1 MKKLISL
8 IISILFLTTVS
19 IFPQEKSL
27 PVDKEIIQ
35 GTLDNGVKYYIK
47 KNSRPE
53 NRAELRL
60 FIKAGSVLE
69 DDNQAGLAHFVEHMA
84 FNGTKNFKKNEL
96 INYLEKLGI
105 KFGPELNASTGF
117 DQTIYK
123 LTVPTDDAEILA
135 KGFFVLEEWAHNLA
149 FDPEEIDK
157 ERGVVIEEWRLGRGA
172 EMRMLDK
179 QLPIIFKGSKYAER
193 LPIGKKEIVE
203 SADYET
209 IKKFY
214 YDWYRPDLFAVAAVG
229 DFDVQTIE
237 NYIKDHFGGLQSPEN
252 KRAREDYNV
261 PDHQETY
268 FAIASDK
275 EARYTTVQLIYTR
288 DPIIIRGTQDYRN
301 KLIHDIFYGILNDR
315 LSELTSSQD
324 PPFTFAY
331 TGSQRAIKTA
341 ELSFL
346 AALVKEGDIEKGFEA
361 LLREAE
367 RVQQF
372 GFTQGELDRQKNN
385 TLRVAEKNLAEKD
398 KTESG
403 SIIGEIADNYLYDE
417 PLLSAEDKYNLAEQ
431 LLPSITLGEVNAV
444 SAELLK
450 RDNRVVLVNSPEREG
465 LKVPGE
471 GDLTPVITRVG
482 LEKITPYADVVTDK
496 PLVENVP
503 TSSPVVKSEYS
514 ENLGITKWTLKNGVK
529 VVLKPTDFKNDEVIF
544 SAFSPG
550 GSSHVANEDFLSA
563 QLAADMMNESG
574 LGAYSNPELTK
585 YLKGKIVN
593 VNPYI
598 DFYFEGLNGG
608 ASTKD
613 LEIFFQLIYTYFTSP
628 RIDSTGYLALKSK
641 IKSFLENRSNDPEA
655 AFNDTL
661 QVTLANYHF
670 RSRPL
675 TVKMLDEI
683 NPVKSLAIY
692 KDRFKDAGD
701 FTFIFV
707 GNIDTVSYKPL
718 VETYLGGLPSY
729 AGNEKPIDLKY
740 RDVRGM
746 ITKEVKRG
754 IEPKSMV
761 AVSYVGD
768 MDWSRK
774 NAYMIQSL
782 TDILNI
788 KLRESIREEKGG
800 TYGVRCYNQIYRIP
814 QSHYS
819 INFKF
824 GCNPDRV
831 DELVGVFNNVLD
843 SIKTF
848 GPDEAV
854 MTKIK
859 ETQKRQRELNLKE
872 NRFWNGILY
881 DYLQNNEDPEDIL
894 NYYHWVEELTAD
906 DIKNCSNMY
915 LGDNIVKIVLYPEE
929 KEEL

>member
-1 MKKLISL
+1 MKSL
-8 IISILFLTTVS
+8 LSLAISILFLSTVYV
-19 IFPQEKSL
+19 FPQDQSL
-27 PVDKEIIQ
+27 PADKEIIQ
-35 GTLDNGVKYYIK
+35 GTLENGLKYYIK

-60 FIKAGSVLE
+60 FVKAGSVLE

-96 INYLEKLGI
+96 VNYLEKLGI

-123 LTVPTDDAEILA
+123 LTVPTDDADILA
-135 KGFFVLEEWAHNLA
+135 KGFFVLEEWAHNLS

-157 ERGVVIEEWRLGRGA
+157 ERGVVIEEWRLGQGA

-193 LPIGKKEIVE
+193 LPIGKKEIIE

-237 NYIKDHFGGLQSPEN
+237 KYIKDHFSGLQSPEK
-252 KRAREDYNV
+252 KREKEDYDI

-275 EARYTTVQLIYTR
+275 EARYTTVQIFYTH
-288 DPIIIRGTQDYRN
+288 DPRSTKDTKEYR
-301 KLIHDIFYGILNDR
+301 KILIHELFYGILNDR
-315 LSELTSSQD
+315 LNELTSSPD
-324 PPFTFAY
+324 PPFAFAY
-331 TGSQRAIKTA
+331 AGSQRLIKTA
-341 ELSFL
+341 DLSFL
-346 AALVKEGDIEKGFEA
+346 AALVKEGNIESGLES

-372 GFTQGELDRQKNN
+372 GFTQGELERQKNN
-385 TLRVAEKNLAEKD
+385 IIRMTEKNLAEKD
-398 KTESG
+398 KTESAN
-403 SIIGEIADNYLYDE
+403 IIGEIAENYLYNI
-417 PLLSAEDKYNLAEQ
+417 PLISAEDKFNLAQQ
-431 LLPSITLGEVNAV
+431 LIPSITLDEVNAV
-444 SAELLK
+444 SSELLK
-450 RDNRVVLVNSPEREG
+450 GENRVLLVNSPERED
-465 LKVPGE
+465 LKIPGE
-471 GDLTPVITRVG
+471 EELAGVITRVG
-482 LEKITPYADVVTDK
+482 LEKITPYADVVTDR
-496 PLVENVP
+496 PLVENIP
-503 TSSPVVKSEYS
+503 APSPVVKSEFA
-514 ENLGITKWTLKNGVK
+514 EKLGITKWLLKNGVK
-529 VVLKPTDFKNDEVIF
+529 VLIKPTDYKNDEVIF

-550 GSSHVANEDFLSA
+550 GSSHVADEDFLSA

-574 LGAYSNPELTK
+574 LGAYTTPELTK

-593 VNPYI
+593 VNPFI
-598 DFYFEGLNGG
+598 DFYFEGLNGST
-608 ASTKD
+608 STKD
-613 LEIFFQLIYTYFTSP
+613 LETFFQLIYAYFTSP

-641 IKSFLENRSNDPEA
+641 INSFLENRSNNPEA
-655 AFNDTL
+655 AFQDTL
-661 QVTLANYHF
+661 QVTLSNYHF
-670 RSRPL
+670 RSRPM
-675 TVKMLDEI
+675 TVKMLEEI

-707 GNIDTVSYKPL
+707 GNIDTVSFKPL
-718 VETYLGGLPSY
+718 VETYLGSLPSY
-729 AGNEKPIDLKY
+729 ASNEKPVDLKY
-740 RDVRGM
+740 RDVRGA

-754 IEPKSMV
+754 IEPKSMI
-761 AVSYVGD
+761 AVTYVGD

-774 NAYMIQSL
+774 NVYIMQSL
-782 TDILNI
+782 ADILNI

-819 INFKF
+819 INFRF
-824 GCNPDRV
+824 GCNPERV
-831 DELVGVFNNVLD
+831 DELAGVFNSVLD
-843 SIKTF
+843 SIKTY
-848 GPDEAV
+848 GPDETV

-859 ETQKRQRELNLKE
+859 EVQKRQRELSLKQ
-872 NRFWNGILY
+872 NGFWNAILN
-881 DYLQNNEDPEDIL
+881 DYLQNNEEPEGMLD
-894 NYYHWVEELTAD
+894 YYQWVDELTAD
-906 DIKNCSNMY
+906 DIKNCANMY
-915 LGDNIVKIVLYPEE
+915 LGDNVVKVVLYPEPK
-929 KEEL
+929 KEL